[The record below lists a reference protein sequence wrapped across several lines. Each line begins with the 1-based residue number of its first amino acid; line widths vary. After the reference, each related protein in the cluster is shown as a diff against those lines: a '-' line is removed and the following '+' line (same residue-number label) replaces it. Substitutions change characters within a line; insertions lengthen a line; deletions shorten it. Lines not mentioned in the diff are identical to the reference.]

1 MNRHNHRIIYK
12 AKSKNSVSRK
22 EKIMTPERF
31 YETIE
36 PFKEKLYGFAFRM
49 LGNRDDTKD
58 ALQDV
63 LLKLWKMRFEIDTGR
78 VESLAMTIMKN
89 VCIDRL
95 REKKKLNGHTSD
107 FAEINGYTLTNFGD
121 KDLLKRVGEEI
132 KNLPEMQRVIIDLK
146 DIQGYSYEEIGQIT
160 GLNINAIRVNVS
172 RARKKLIEIFGKEV
186 TNEYG
191 T

>member
-1 MNRHNHRIIYK
+1 
-12 AKSKNSVSRK
+12 
-22 EKIMTPERF
+22 MTPERF

-78 VESLAMTIMKN
+78 AESLAMTIMKN

-95 REKKKLNGHTSD
+95 REKKKMNGHTSD
-107 FAEINGYTLTNFGD
+107 LAEINGYTLTNFGD
-121 KDLLKRVGEEI
+121 KDLVKRVGEKI

-172 RARKKLIEIFGKEV
+172 RARKKLIKIFGKEV

>member
-1 MNRHNHRIIYK
+1 
-12 AKSKNSVSRK
+12 
-22 EKIMTPERF
+22 MTPERF
-31 YETIE
+31 YEMIK
-36 PFKEKLYGFAFRM
+36 PFSEKLYGFAFRM

-95 REKKKLNGHTSD
+95 RQRKKTNGHSSGIAD
-107 FAEINGYTLTNFGD
+107 GKEYIINYD
-121 KDLLKRVGEEI
+121 EKDLVKRVSEEI
-132 KNLPEMQRVIIDLK
+132 KNLPEMQRVIIDMK
-146 DIQGYSYEEIGQIT
+146 DIQGYSYEEISEIT
-160 GLNINAIRVNVS
+160 GQNINAIRVNVS
-172 RARKKLIEIFGKEV
+172 RARKKLINIFGKEV
-186 TNEYG
+186 TNEYR